1 MLEFGGRL
9 GHCKQAQRK
18 GRFILLGVSQEEIK
32 WKVPWSS
39 HLVPGHPWEG
49 GIPLGGRTMSEEGV
63 LHVQLSQQQL
73 LDEEVTWSAAGDPE

>member
-18 GRFILLGVSQEEIK
+18 GRFILLGVSQEGIK

-49 GIPLGGRTMSEEGV
+49 GIPLGGRDLVRGRRVARPVITA
-63 LHVQLSQQQL
+63 
-73 LDEEVTWSAAGDPE
+73 TAAG